1 VLKKRSLDYTDI
13 LEFATQNLAL
23 GVCSKRLKYLG
34 FESISIVTLSDM
46 RSLMKTVKVGINGV
60 GRIGRTILRAYFN
73 QVAKDSNYNFE
84 VVAINNPGD
93 SRPYIHL
100 LKHDSLHGHLKGE
113 FSFNQESREISYN
126 GRKIKF
132 FSNKNPEEI
141 EWSSVGAQIVIDCT
155 GIFKDKVKLGL
166 HIRGSVKKV
175 IMCAP
180 GKDLD
185 GTFVMGINNNLY
197 DTNKHHI
204 ISNASCTTNCLSP
217 IVKVLLE
224 NFGIVNGLMTTVHSY
239 TSDQNLLDNAHED
252 LRRARAANLSMIP
265 TSTGAAKALGEVIPE
280 VKGKL
285 DGYAVRVPTPDV
297 SMIDL
302 TVVLEKKA
310 TKEEI
315 NAAMKKA
322 AETHLKGILGY
333 TEEELVSQD
342 FMGTTESSI
351 LDSKL
356 TNVIGN
362 TAKVISWYDNEVGF
376 SNRVIDLANFIGQ
389 KL

>member
-1 VLKKRSLDYTDI
+1 
-13 LEFATQNLAL
+13 
-23 GVCSKRLKYLG
+23 
-34 FESISIVTLSDM
+34 
-46 RSLMKTVKVGINGV
+46 MKTVKVGINGV

-73 QVAKDSNYNFE
+73 RLAKDSNYSFE
-84 VVAINNPGD
+84 VVAVNNPGEPK
-93 SRPYIHL
+93 PYIHL
-100 LKHDSLHGHLKGE
+100 LKHDSLHGKLQGDFAFDKE
-113 FSFNQESREISYN
+113 TRMITYN

-132 FSNKNPEEI
+132 FDQRNPEEI
-141 EWSSVGAQIVIDCT
+141 PWSSVGAEIVIDCT
-155 GIFKDKVKLGL
+155 GIFKDKAKLGL
-166 HIRGSVKKV
+166 HMRDTVKKV

-185 GTFVMGINNNLY
+185 GTFVMGINNELY
-197 DTNKHHI
+197 DTTKHHI

-217 IVKVLLE
+217 VVKVLLE
-224 NFGIVNGLMTTVHSY
+224 NFGIVNGLMTTIHSY

-297 SMIDL
+297 SVVDL

-322 AETHLKGILGY
+322 SETNLKGILGY

-351 LDSKL
+351 LDAKL

-362 TAKVISWYDNEVGF
+362 TAKIVSWYDNEVGF
-376 SNRVIDLANFIGQ
+376 SNRVIDLAKFIGQ

>member
-1 VLKKRSLDYTDI
+1 
-13 LEFATQNLAL
+13 
-23 GVCSKRLKYLG
+23 
-34 FESISIVTLSDM
+34 
-46 RSLMKTVKVGINGV
+46 MKTVKIGVNGV
-60 GRIGRTILRAYFN
+60 GRIGRTVLRAYFARIAKN
-73 QVAKDSNYNFE
+73 TDTNIEIVA
-84 VVAINNPGD
+84 VNNPGEPK
-93 SRPYIHL
+93 PYIHL
-100 LKHDSLHGHLKGE
+100 LKHDSLHGKLQGD
-113 FSFNQESREISYN
+113 FSFDNEAKEMSYN

-132 FSNKNPEEI
+132 FSCRNPEEI
-141 EWSSVGAQIVIDCT
+141 DWSSVGAQVVIDCT
-155 GIFKDKVKLGL
+155 GIFKDKAKLGL
-166 HIRGSVKKV
+166 HMRGTVKKV

-185 GTFVMGINNNLY
+185 GTFVMGINNHEY
-197 DTNKHHI
+197 DSAKHNI
-204 ISNASCTTNCLSP
+204 ISNASCTTNCLAP
-217 IVKVLLE
+217 LVKVLIE

-265 TSTGAAKALGEVIPE
+265 TSTGAAKALGEVIPA

-297 SMIDL
+297 SMVDL

-310 TKEEI
+310 TKEEL
-315 NAAMKKA
+315 NEAFKKA
-322 AETHLKGILGY
+322 SESNLKGILGY
-333 TEEELVSQD
+333 TTEELVSQD

-362 TAKVISWYDNEVGF
+362 TAKIVSWYDNEVGF
-376 SNRVIDLANFIGQ
+376 SNRVIDLANYIGQ